1 MKDDA
6 KRNEAP
12 PKDAAKRSDEA
23 PLKDA
28 LLTEEGEETGFE
40 EKAKKKRKAADKY
53 SEEMEKEQAEA
64 PRPVEERREQE
75 TTRSQRELRLGEQ
88 ELTRSDQGLT
98 RIEQEIERAPAK
110 EAKADLA
117 QLPKKPAS
125 SVLERAAPSMKAD
138 LAQFPDEE
146 AASSILEEAGES
158 VAPSKKTV
166 SGAAGGDANLGP
178 SAEVSEPSPMPL
190 LEPPAP
196 TASQAAPAKPSA
208 PAPLLEPPA
217 QAPFVQAPSAQM
229 PEMPKPPSLQLP
241 STETPPTEIPP
252 AEMPPAEI
260 PPIALGKAPY
270 PQQAPIEAPAR
281 SKSAFS
287 ALGRIVSTILMFPL
301 IVLAA
306 PFAALYWV
314 GKQIKR
320 GVGWMFSRSRAS
332 LEKKAQEKGVKLYEL
347 FLSEEATKPG
357 PIERTIAQSKVL
369 LRVVSAFFGLWTVAL
384 LCFVD
389 AVLSVFT
396 QYAHKLLG
404 YWKTLK
410 SKGKTFLRKRNR
422 TLHQGMAEDLMK
434 LRLQLSQLLLMP
446 GFSPQ
451 ECAASI
457 SKEELKALV
466 LSPTFPLHQV
476 LEARCRLDEVKTD
489 IGGLSGFHLQ
499 TFLKK
504 AIKGGILQVGEKI
517 LDLFK
522 HIVPNPFLFVRG
534 WKDLYLM
541 WRYMRYS
548 RRELLEMYARLVDD
562 FQTLLAISLES
573 ANTKD
578 AEKDIPPETV
588 EPVLMALFPY
598 EEALFERLGLQR
610 NSLLQKSEMNQR
622 LAVEATQ
629 RDMQR
634 LLQVMCLAGRFL
646 LPQRWSRAELLLEYQ
661 AMSVNNRFSPQVA
674 LEVEAWLDQ
683 EVKQIIDSTKILA
696 PHEEFEAQLQE
707 EALRKSRQRALRKIV
722 KQRGFWV

>member
-1 MKDDA
+1 MRA
-6 KRNEAP
+6 
-12 PKDAAKRSDEA
+12 AAKRSDEA
-23 PLKDA
+23 RGEASSKDGAKRSDEALLKDA
-28 LLTEEGEETGFE
+28 LSTEEGAGTGFE

-64 PRPVEERREQE
+64 PRPVEEGGEQE
-75 TTRSQRELRLGEQ
+75 ITRSQQELRLEEQ
-88 ELTRSDQGLT
+88 KATLS
-98 RIEQEIERAPAK
+98 EQDGQQKLIRREREIERAPAK
-110 EAKADLA
+110 EAKAEFA
-117 QLPKKPAS
+117 QLPDEEVAS
-125 SVLERAAPSMKAD
+125 SVLEEDAPSMKAD
-138 LAQFPDEE
+138 LAQFSDGE
-146 AASSILEEAGES
+146 AASPVLEEAREPR
-158 VAPSKKTV
+158 APDKKSL
-166 SGAAGGDANLGP
+166 SGAAGGDADLGP
-178 SAEVSEPSPMPL
+178 SAEVSEPSPMRSSLPM
-190 LEPPAP
+190 PPAP
-196 TASQAAPAKPSA
+196 S
-208 PAPLLEPPA
+208 
-217 QAPFVQAPSAQM
+217 
-229 PEMPKPPSLQLP
+229 
-241 STETPPTEIPP
+241 
-252 AEMPPAEI
+252 MPPAEI

-287 ALGRIVSTILMFPL
+287 ALGRIISTILMFPL

-320 GVGWMFSRSRAS
+320 GVGWMFSRSRAA

-489 IGGLSGFHLQ
+489 IGGLSSFHLQ

-504 AIKGGILQVGEKI
+504 AVKGGILQVGEKI

-562 FQTLLAISLES
+562 FQTLLAMSLES
-573 ANTKD
+573 ANAKD
-578 AEKDIPPETV
+578 AEKDVAPETI

-661 AMSVNNRFSPQVA
+661 AMSANNRFSPQVA